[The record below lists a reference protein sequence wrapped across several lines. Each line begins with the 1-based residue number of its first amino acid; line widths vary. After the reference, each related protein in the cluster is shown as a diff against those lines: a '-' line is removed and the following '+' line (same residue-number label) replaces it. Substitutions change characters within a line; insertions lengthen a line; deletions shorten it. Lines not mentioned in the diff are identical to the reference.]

1 MSEAKAIKEFT
12 GKHMLIIVL
21 LFFGTIISVN
31 IFMATMAIQSWTGL
45 VVKNSYVASQEFN
58 GKLQASQVQAGLNL
72 KIDLTYEEG
81 ILKFLLVDENEVPIA
96 LRDVKIDLTRPIG
109 VTLDRSL
116 VLAPAEVGYQIDE
129 DLPAGVWNVVI
140 HAQVP
145 DQPDFN
151 YRARLIVSPPAILG
165 T

>member
-1 MSEAKAIKEFT
+1 MSETKPIKEFT
-12 GKHMLIIVL
+12 GRHMLIIVL

-58 GKLQASQVQAGLNL
+58 EKLQASQTQADLNL
-72 KIDLTYEEG
+72 KVNLTYG
-81 ILKFLLVDENEVPIA
+81 DGVLKFLLADENEVPIA
-96 LRDVKIDLTRPIG
+96 LNDVKIDLTRPIG

-116 VLAPAEVGYQIDE
+116 VLAPADVGYEVVE

-140 HAQVP
+140 HALVP
-145 DQPDFN
+145 NQPDFN
-151 YRARLIVSPPAILG
+151 YRARLIVAPPAILG

>member
-1 MSEAKAIKEFT
+1 MSDAKATKEFT

-31 IFMATMAIQSWTGL
+31 IFMATKAIQSWTGL

-58 GKLQASQVQAGLNL
+58 DKLLASKAQADLNL
-72 KIDLTYEEG
+72 KVALTYEDG
-81 ILKFLLVDENEVPIA
+81 TLKFLLADENEVPIA
-96 LRDVKIDLTRPIG
+96 LHDVKIDLTRPIG
-109 VTLDRSL
+109 VVLDRSL
-116 VLAPAEVGYQIDE
+116 VLAPTEVGYEIVE

-140 HAQVP
+140 HAVMP

-151 YRARLIVSPPAILG
+151 YRARLIVAPPAILG